1 MCVGRRKRGSAVLYG
16 RRAPRHVTMR
26 RSAND
31 GETVY
36 DTGGE
41 RLAAP
46 SLATTRC
53 SRRMPSHAVQGESY
67 RNNQNQSQTH
77 FGASP
82 TPTAQQPLADT
93 RRDNGTLPQKF
104 VQQADG
110 SEKNQR
116 TRSPKNSTK
125 GETEPPGHRA
135 CGNVCEVDAQKGGE
149 GGGGIPPNCSKW
161 QTNIAGQAAGGRES
175 DAKQHGRKQAR
186 PENAEQAR
194 NATKTQQDNRRNK
207 SPSSKRKK
215 PRHTDHLNPSPPP
228 PTLATPAL
236 SHIILPHAAFPSQT
250 LSSTVFF
257 NAPPAANVPS
267 STRQSPLLHSAQRAK
282 AATEGEIKKKGV
294 ERGTAATSL
303 SLQKQVSERVR
314 KIK

>member
-1 MCVGRRKRGSAVLYG
+1 
-16 RRAPRHVTMR
+16 MR

-149 GGGGIPPNCSKW
+149 GGGGHSPQLLKVADKHSGSGSRGKGKRCEAARQEAGKAGKRGTGSK
-161 QTNIAGQAAGGRES
+161 
-175 DAKQHGRKQAR
+175 
-186 PENAEQAR
+186 
-194 NATKTQQDNRRNK
+194 RNK
-207 SPSSKRKK
+207 N
-215 PRHTDHLNPSPPP
+215 T
-228 PTLATPAL
+228 
-236 SHIILPHAAFPSQT
+236 
-250 LSSTVFF
+250 
-257 NAPPAANVPS
+257 
-267 STRQSPLLHSAQRAK
+267 TR
-282 AATEGEIKKKGV
+282 
-294 ERGTAATSL
+294 
-303 SLQKQVSERVR
+303 
-314 KIK
+314 